1 MPLNFISDIYNGKI
15 SLKEAEFFQ
24 RNLEKKIEDLQF
36 LLKGKRRNKWSID
49 ASKWNVFFVWIFK
62 KKIDDAGYNYV
73 LKDVKDFI
81 QETESMSE
89 KINLSLFEDFFESS
103 SPADYTKKLINTSSD
118 ENKEIEEEMKNRMS
132 NLKDRM
138 KEMSEKEKKYK
149 NADETLEIIKK
160 ILDYNKNAPK
170 YFQLASKVDK
180 KKKKKSKPKAE
191 ESIAERVKLKNNK
204 IAEIKKRRKKHK
216 EFIVQALL
224 Y

>member
-1 MPLNFISDIYNGKI
+1 
-15 SLKEAEFFQ
+15 
-24 RNLEKKIEDLQF
+24 
-36 LLKGKRRNKWSID
+36 
-49 ASKWNVFFVWIFK
+49 
-62 KKIDDAGYNYV
+62 
-73 LKDVKDFI
+73 
-81 QETESMSE
+81 MSE

-180 KKKKKSKPKAE
+180 KKKSKPKAE

>member
-1 MPLNFISDIYNGKI
+1 M
-15 SLKEAEFFQ
+15 
-24 RNLEKKIEDLQF
+24 
-36 LLKGKRRNKWSID
+36 
-49 ASKWNVFFVWIFK
+49 
-62 KKIDDAGYNYV
+62 

-180 KKKKKSKPKAE
+180 KKKKKNQNQ
-191 ESIAERVKLKNNK
+191 RLKK
-204 IAEIKKRRKKHK
+204 VLQKG
-216 EFIVQALL
+216 
-224 Y
+224 

>member
-1 MPLNFISDIYNGKI
+1 MAIDQKMQKKTEEKTGVLMQANGM
-15 SLKEAEFFQ
+15 LKY
-24 RNLEKKIEDLQF
+24 
-36 LLKGKRRNKWSID
+36 RNKIIGALKD
-49 ASKWNVFFVWIFK
+49 GTLLSKHLK
-62 KKIDDAGYNYV
+62 TSDDAALYHM
-73 LKDVKDFI
+73 LEDVKDFI
-81 QETESMSE
+81 QKIKLIAE

-118 ENKEIEEEMKNRMS
+118 ENKEIEEEMKNKMS

-180 KKKKKSKPKAE
+180 KKKKNQNQ
-191 ESIAERVKLKNNK
+191 RLKK
-204 IAEIKKRRKKHK
+204 VLQKG
-216 EFIVQALL
+216 
-224 Y
+224 